1 MEHLNN
7 AELSIQWFKAASNIP
22 AICIHS
28 DELYDALTT
37 VNDQE
42 TPLELHVTNYEFSY
56 VGLRTFGNTGMCS
69 YGVYGSVHGS
79 LQTEFRFPRQG
90 VLNGNVL
97 ELLSWGASRPGYVN
111 KYLPASKHVVDVGVY
126 RRSNAYAGLAR
137 ALTPAG
143 LQVVARRL
151 LRENG
156 IHLVIAE
163 CATTKTGDGL
173 STKNGAHIVPSLLDD
188 QLMFPESCYSRK
200 ADDILKSG
208 ISLVGSV
215 CNVTAEQL
223 AKSLSCS

>member
-7 AELSIQWFKAASNIP
+7 AGLSIQWFKDASNIP

-28 DELYDALTT
+28 DELYDALTN
-37 VNDQE
+37 VNEQE
-42 TPLELHVTNYEFSY
+42 TPLELHATNYEFSY
-56 VGLRTFGNTGMCS
+56 VGLRTFGTTGMCS
-69 YGVYGSVHGS
+69 YGVYGAVAGS
-79 LQTEFRFPRQG
+79 LQTELRIPRQG
-90 VLNGNVL
+90 VFNGKVL

-126 RRSNAYAGLAR
+126 RRSNAYAGLSR

-151 LRENG
+151 LAEKG
-156 IHLVIAE
+156 IHLLIAE
-163 CATTKTGDGL
+163 CATTKITGGL

-188 QLMFPESCYSRK
+188 QLMFPESCYLSK
-200 ADDILKSG
+200 ADHILKSG

-215 CNVTAEQL
+215 CNVTDEQL
-223 AKSLSCS
+223 AKALSCS